1 MREKVGVK
9 VVKALKRKDHGVTH
23 AAVDML
29 CALMQVWNYN
39 DFYHKWLDIVHFS
52 SVVISFTP
60 MNILCKVSSIF

>member
-1 MREKVGVK
+1 

-39 DFYHKWLDIVHFS
+39 DFTINDWV
-52 SVVISFTP
+52 
-60 MNILCKVSSIF
+60 